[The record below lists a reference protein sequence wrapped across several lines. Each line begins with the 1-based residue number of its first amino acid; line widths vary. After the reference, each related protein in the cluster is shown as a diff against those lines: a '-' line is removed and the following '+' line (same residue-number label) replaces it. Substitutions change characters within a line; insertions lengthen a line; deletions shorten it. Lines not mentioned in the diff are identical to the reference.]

1 MENEFITNLKELLK
15 QEDLLSISKEVGQLK
30 VNFDDWLLKS
40 EGQQQVATLKAEE
53 EGVELE
59 QIDFSIIKTA
69 FNDLFLKFKASKKQQ
84 LDLKNK
90 LELENLKLKN
100 NLIKE
105 LKELVENEENIGTA
119 FNGYNSIQD
128 TWKKIGDIPRDKR
141 DNVQKDY
148 SRLRELFFH
157 NITIYKELKEND
169 YKRNTQ
175 LKEKIIIEL
184 QTLRNECDSIRELE
198 KKLRLFQD
206 EWEDVGPVQKEQW
219 EGLKM
224 SYWEVVRSIYDK
236 INKHY
241 EQHRASQQ
249 ENLKKKQ
256 AILIELQV
264 FLESNPTINTQKEWQ
279 KCTQKV
285 LDFQASWKKVGF
297 APKKDN
303 DAIWKEFRGLCDSFF
318 TLKKDFFKE
327 RDNKDKEA
335 RDAKKA
341 LIDKANAL
349 KSSEDWKDAS
359 HALIQLQKQWKTL
372 KGAGR
377 YEKKLW
383 EEFRG
388 ACDYFFTHK
397 EDSAKAMDKELT
409 KNLKDK
415 QAFILTIKER
425 VIAAEEDIKGIIADF
440 QELGNVPSNQYT
452 QLLSDFNKALQVQLT
467 KSNMS
472 PEAADLI
479 MFKSKIQGLSSSHD
493 ASANYQ
499 REKKALRMKITDL
512 ENELIKAETNMGY
525 FSVSKGAEKLFAQV
539 NEKNDKIKKDISLL
553 KRKLKLIPNE

>member
-241 EQHRASQQ
+241 SRILKVFYL
-249 ENLKKKQ
+249 NKKK
-256 AILIELQV
+256 L
-264 FLESNPTINTQKEWQ
+264 
-279 KCTQKV
+279 
-285 LDFQASWKKVGF
+285 
-297 APKKDN
+297 
-303 DAIWKEFRGLCDSFF
+303 
-318 TLKKDFFKE
+318 
-327 RDNKDKEA
+327 
-335 RDAKKA
+335 
-341 LIDKANAL
+341 
-349 KSSEDWKDAS
+349 
-359 HALIQLQKQWKTL
+359 
-372 KGAGR
+372 
-377 YEKKLW
+377 
-383 EEFRG
+383 
-388 ACDYFFTHK
+388 
-397 EDSAKAMDKELT
+397 
-409 KNLKDK
+409 
-415 QAFILTIKER
+415 
-425 VIAAEEDIKGIIADF
+425 
-440 QELGNVPSNQYT
+440 
-452 QLLSDFNKALQVQLT
+452 
-467 KSNMS
+467 
-472 PEAADLI
+472 
-479 MFKSKIQGLSSSHD
+479 
-493 ASANYQ
+493 
-499 REKKALRMKITDL
+499 
-512 ENELIKAETNMGY
+512 
-525 FSVSKGAEKLFAQV
+525 
-539 NEKNDKIKKDISLL
+539 
-553 KRKLKLIPNE
+553 